1 MKNINIKK
9 ISGILSHKNIA
20 IIGHMG
26 SGKSAFSRKV
36 AKYLNIQHVDTDRE
50 IVKFENK
57 SINHIFLHK
66 GEEYFRK
73 IERKIVSEL
82 LNKINIIISL
92 GGGSILDNKIREL
105 LKKNS
110 FSVYLEVDLNILKER
125 LNKTKARPLL
135 INVDI
140 LSKLQQLD
148 LQRNKYYLNADLTIN
163 NSQSINKTLSDF
175 IKYFD

>member
-1 MKNINIKK
+1 MKNPNFKK
-9 ISGILSHKNIA
+9 ISSILKDKNIA

-26 SGKSAFSRKV
+26 SGKSVFGKKV
-36 AKYLNIQHVDTDRE
+36 AMNLDKQHVDTDHE
-50 IVKFENK
+50 IVKFENT

-73 IERKIVSEL
+73 IERKIVSEF
-82 LNKINIIISL
+82 LNKKNIIISL
-92 GGGSILDNKIREL
+92 GGGSILNKNIREI

-125 LNKTKARPLL
+125 LTKTKARPLL

-140 LSKLQQLD
+140 LSKLRQLD
-148 LQRNKYYLNADLTIN
+148 LQRSKYYLNADLTIN
-163 NSQSINKTLSDF
+163 NSQSINKALSDF

>member
-1 MKNINIKK
+1 MRGHGGQRILIDIKK
-9 ISGILSHKNIA
+9 GSVISYHSIT
-20 IIGHMG
+20 
-26 SGKSAFSRKV
+26 RD
-36 AKYLNIQHVDTDRE
+36 Y
-50 IVKFENK
+50 ENK

-125 LNKTKARPLL
+125 LIKTKARPLL

-140 LSKLQQLD
+140 LSKLKQLD